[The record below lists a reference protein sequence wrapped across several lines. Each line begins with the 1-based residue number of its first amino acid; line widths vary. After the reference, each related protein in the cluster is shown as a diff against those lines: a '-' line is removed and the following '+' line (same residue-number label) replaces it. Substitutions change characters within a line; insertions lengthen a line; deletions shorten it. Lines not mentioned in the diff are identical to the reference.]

1 MFDRFL
7 FCLCL
12 WHLVG
17 VFGADEVKSVME
29 GESVTLNI
37 TVTEKKDI
45 NMIMWKSNKSL
56 IAKISR
62 EFSKITL
69 YDDDT
74 EEGFRGRLQLDPQT
88 GSLIITNT
96 RTTDS
101 GDYEV
106 TIISSETTTYTFRV
120 TVFAATTPDP
130 QTPPQSPSPPPS
142 QSPSASPSTAPSHPP
157 SPLFLIVLISAAA
170 AGSLVIVVVIVMFCI
185 CRKHRDSV
193 HEDETQAAAKLYKH
207 TALMKESDVT
217 ETPDPQ
223 VLAPV
228 LRATADVSSPAQ
240 PCSIVSTGQALQDMN
255 PDSEETAELTED
267 LNVEEQDED
276 EGFCDISEDHTIT
289 DPEVVLSPPPPH

>member
-1 MFDRFL
+1 MYLIKHGAVDIFRAL
-7 FCLCL
+7 R
-12 WHLVG
+12 G

-88 GSLIITNT
+88 GSLTITNT

-120 TVFAATTPDP
+120 TVF
-130 QTPPQSPSPPPS
+130 
-142 QSPSASPSTAPSHPP
+142 
-157 SPLFLIVLISAAA
+157 
-170 AGSLVIVVVIVMFCI
+170 
-185 CRKHRDSV
+185 V

-217 ETPDPQ
+217 EVIYTCFITEQ
-223 VLAPV
+223 
-228 LRATADVSSPAQ
+228 SSN
-240 PCSIVSTGQALQDMN
+240 SL
-255 PDSEETAELTED
+255 
-267 LNVEEQDED
+267 
-276 EGFCDISEDHTIT
+276 
-289 DPEVVLSPPPPH
+289 

>member
-1 MFDRFL
+1 MSSYFRCWWSFTSFYYRSTSYQLICHFIFSYLWTEKLKMFDRFL

-12 WHLVG
+12 WRLLG

-37 TVTEKKDI
+37 TVTEIKDI

-62 EFSKITL
+62 AFSKITV
-69 YDDDT
+69 YDNDT
-74 EEGFRGRLQLDPQT
+74 DGRFRDRLKLDNQT
-88 GSLIITNT
+88 GSLIITDT

-101 GDYEV
+101 GEYEV
-106 TIISSETTTYTFRV
+106 TIISSEMTTYTFRV

-130 QTPPQSPSPPPS
+130 QTPPYPSSHPPS
-142 QSPSASPSTAPSHPP
+142 QSPSGSTSPSPSKTPPHSSLESLSHPP
-157 SPLFLIVLISAAA
+157 DSLFMIVLIFVAAV
-170 AGSLVIVVVIVMFCI
+170 AGSLVIVAVILMFCI

-217 ETPDPQ
+217 EVIYTCFITEQ
-223 VLAPV
+223 
-228 LRATADVSSPAQ
+228 SSN
-240 PCSIVSTGQALQDMN
+240 SL
-255 PDSEETAELTED
+255 
-267 LNVEEQDED
+267 
-276 EGFCDISEDHTIT
+276 
-289 DPEVVLSPPPPH
+289 

>member
-12 WHLVG
+12 WRLLG

-37 TVTEKKDI
+37 TVTEIKDI

-62 EFSKITL
+62 EFSKITV
-69 YDDDT
+69 YDNDT
-74 EEGFRGRLQLDPQT
+74 DGRFRDRLQLDHQT
-88 GSLIITNT
+88 GSLIITDT

-106 TIISSETTTYTFRV
+106 TIFSSETTTYTFRV

-130 QTPPQSPSPPPS
+130 QTPPYPSSHPPS
-142 QSPSASPSTAPSHPP
+142 QSPSGSTSPSPSKTPPHSSLESLSHPP
-157 SPLFLIVLISAAA
+157 DSLFMIVLIFVAAV
-170 AGSLVIVVVIVMFCI
+170 AGSLVIVAVILMFCI

-193 HEDETQAAAKLYKH
+193 HEDETQAAVKLYKH
-207 TALMKESDVT
+207 TGLMKESDVT
-217 ETPDPQ
+217 EVIYMCFITEQ
-223 VLAPV
+223 
-228 LRATADVSSPAQ
+228 SSN
-240 PCSIVSTGQALQDMN
+240 SL
-255 PDSEETAELTED
+255 
-267 LNVEEQDED
+267 
-276 EGFCDISEDHTIT
+276 
-289 DPEVVLSPPPPH
+289 

>member
-1 MFDRFL
+1 MSSYFRCWWSFTSFYYRSTSYQLICHFIFSYLWTEKLKMFDRFL

-12 WHLVG
+12 WRLLG

-37 TVTEKKDI
+37 TVTEIKDI

-62 EFSKITL
+62 AFSKITV
-69 YDDDT
+69 YDNDT
-74 EEGFRGRLQLDPQT
+74 DGRFRDRLKLDNQT
-88 GSLIITNT
+88 GSLIITDT

-101 GDYEV
+101 GEYEV
-106 TIISSETTTYTFRV
+106 TIISSEMTTYTFRV

-142 QSPSASPSTAPSHPP
+142 QSPSGSPSYHTSV
-157 SPLFLIVLISAAA
+157 SLIVLISAAA
-170 AGSLVIVVVIVMFCI
+170 AGSLVIVAVIVMFCI

-207 TALMKESDVT
+207 TVLMKESDVT
-217 ETPDPQ
+217 EQANPAKMLRTFKVVGMSPGWHMHRPQ
-223 VLAPV
+223 
-228 LRATADVSSPAQ
+228 
-240 PCSIVSTGQALQDMN
+240 
-255 PDSEETAELTED
+255 EL
-267 LNVEEQDED
+267 LW
-276 EGFCDISEDHTIT
+276 
-289 DPEVVLSPPPPH
+289 PEVG

>member
-12 WHLVG
+12 WRLLG

-37 TVTEKKDI
+37 TVTEIKDI

-62 EFSKITL
+62 AFSKITV
-69 YDDDT
+69 YDNDT
-74 EEGFRGRLQLDPQT
+74 DGRFRDRLKLDNQT
-88 GSLIITNT
+88 GSLIITDT

-101 GDYEV
+101 GEYEV
-106 TIISSETTTYTFRV
+106 TIISSEMTTYTFRV

-142 QSPSASPSTAPSHPP
+142 QSPSGSPSYHTSV
-157 SPLFLIVLISAAA
+157 SLIVLISAAA
-170 AGSLVIVVVIVMFCI
+170 AGSLVIVAVIVMFCI

-207 TALMKESDVT
+207 TALMKVRVSESF
-217 ETPDPQ
+217 Q
-223 VLAPV
+223 GNLHLFLQLA
-228 LRATADVSSPAQ
+228 RSN
-240 PCSIVSTGQALQDMN
+240 SILHIKMFIIACGKL
-255 PDSEETAELTED
+255 L
-267 LNVEEQDED
+267 
-276 EGFCDISEDHTIT
+276 H
-289 DPEVVLSPPPPH
+289 

>member
-12 WHLVG
+12 WRLLG

-37 TVTEKKDI
+37 TVTEIKDI

-62 EFSKITL
+62 EFSKITV
-69 YDDDT
+69 YDNDT
-74 EEGFRGRLQLDPQT
+74 DGRFRDRLQLDHQT
-88 GSLIITNT
+88 GSLIITDT

-106 TIISSETTTYTFRV
+106 TIFSSETTTYTFRV

-142 QSPSASPSTAPSHPP
+142 QSPSASPSTAPSQSP
-157 SPLFLIVLISAAA
+157 SASPSYHTSVSLIVLISAAA
-170 AGSLVIVVVIVMFCI
+170 AGSLVIVAVIVMFCI

-193 HEDETQAAAKLYKH
+193 HEDETQAAVKLYKH
-207 TALMKESDVT
+207 TGLMKV
-217 ETPDPQ
+217 
-223 VLAPV
+223 
-228 LRATADVSSPAQ
+228 RVS
-240 PCSIVSTGQALQDMN
+240 VSFQ
-255 PDSEETAELTED
+255 
-267 LNVEEQDED
+267 
-276 EGFCDISEDHTIT
+276 
-289 DPEVVLSPPPPH
+289 